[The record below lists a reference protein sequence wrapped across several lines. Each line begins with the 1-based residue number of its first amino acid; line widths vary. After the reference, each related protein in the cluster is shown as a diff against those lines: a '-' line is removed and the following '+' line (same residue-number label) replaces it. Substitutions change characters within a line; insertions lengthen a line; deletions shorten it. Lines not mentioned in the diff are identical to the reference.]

1 METNNGLKHFKYSPL
16 YFNTLRNLNIE
27 NDSII
32 YTCINYF
39 SPLSILLYSQHLSSK
54 NSVCKTEDDDWVIVD
69 NILLKRIMDD
79 EKNDN
84 TE

>member
-32 YTCINYF
+32 Y

-54 NSVCKTEDDDWVIVD
+54 NSVCKKEDDDWVIVD

>member
-32 YTCINYF
+32 Y